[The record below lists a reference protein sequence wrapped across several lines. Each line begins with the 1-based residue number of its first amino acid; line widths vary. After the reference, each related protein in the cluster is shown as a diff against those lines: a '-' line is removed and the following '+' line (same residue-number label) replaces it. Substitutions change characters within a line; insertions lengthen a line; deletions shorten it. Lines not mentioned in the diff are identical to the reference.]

1 MHFYY
6 EDRMRWCGFSPSPI
20 PIPASSLCSQMSTNP
35 AILHNIDSL
44 ILVGVLPILVVSSSS
59 SIHSLSTT
67 WAYDGVTPNVTTV
80 VINNVSIAAA
90 ITTIP
95 WLFIESVKNVK

>member
-1 MHFYY
+1 M
-6 EDRMRWCGFSPSPI
+6 P
-20 PIPASSLCSQMSTNP
+20 TNP
-35 AILHNIDSL
+35 AILHIIDSL
-44 ILVGVLPILVVSSSS
+44 ILVGLLPILVKSSSS
-59 SIHSLSTT
+59 STPSLFMTR
-67 WAYDGVTPNVTTV
+67 AYYGVTPNVTTV

>member
-1 MHFYY
+1 MT
-6 EDRMRWCGFSPSPI
+6 GI
-20 PIPASSLCSQMSTNP
+20 
-35 AILHNIDSL
+35 
-44 ILVGVLPILVVSSSS
+44 
-59 SIHSLSTT
+59 
-67 WAYDGVTPNVTTV
+67 TPNVTTV